1 MKIRKYIARNM
12 PEALQQVRDDFGEN
26 AVILN
31 TRQLRRNSRFNN
43 SDQPQ
48 VEVTAAVDEI
58 IPSENME
65 SEDFGFSPD
74 FKLNPN
80 RIK

>member
-12 PEALQQVRDDFGEN
+12 PEALQQVRDDFGEQ

-43 SDQPQ
+43 TDQHQ
-48 VEVTAAVDEI
+48 VEVTAAIDETI
-58 IPSENME
+58 GAETYLAPEKSGSSRNIE
-65 SEDFGFSPD
+65 
-74 FKLNPN
+74 
-80 RIK
+80 